1 MQESPAQEIGRPTS
15 PVVYNRTTEREPG
28 QVETAGRLT
37 PAGPP
42 QPSLSPGT
50 RIPATLVTG
59 AVVVPGGSPMPVVV
73 ETANPIGVWIG
84 QAVLGPAD
92 RVHLTVTLAAQS
104 RGDAVVRGVAL
115 DPEHLIP
122 GVPGRTTMRHS
133 STAASMTAAALG
145 AAADYAQAAARQGG
159 VPFVDWWGL
168 GVGGEVPPAWTYLAA
183 RFANEFEARAAPA
196 GGWVTTTEIPAGT
209 PIVILVTGAP

>member
-1 MQESPAQEIGRPTS
+1 M
-15 PVVYNRTTEREPG
+15 
-28 QVETAGRLT
+28 
-37 PAGPP
+37 
-42 QPSLSPGT
+42 
-50 RIPATLVTG
+50 
-59 AVVVPGGSPMPVVV
+59 VV
-73 ETANPIGVWIG
+73 ETASPAGVWIG

-92 RVHLTVTLAAQS
+92 RVQLTVTLAAQS
-104 RGDAVVRGVAL
+104 RGDAPVRGVAL

-133 STAASMTAAALG
+133 STAASMAAAALG
-145 AAADYAQAAARQGG
+145 AAGDYAQAAARERGA
-159 VPFVDWWGL
+159 PFIDWWGL

-183 RFANEFEARAAPA
+183 RIANEFEARGAHA